1 MCPQEL
7 DHHFPHY
14 VCVTK
19 CSSYCHALMGPCN
32 GQKLPVLGQMNVTVE
47 YEDQQAQL
55 PVLIV
60 LGDGPALWS
69 RSWLSA
75 ICLNWPS
82 IKHISQG
89 VESILFWYPDLFKE
103 EFGTLKGMEIKLS
116 IAKDAIPQFKKPC
129 PVPYAVCGVVEQDL
143 ERLENLGVIEKC
155 KFSHSLSP
163 FPSQTGM
170 YASVAITKSP
180 STLC

>member
-1 MCPQEL
+1 M
-7 DHHFPHY
+7 Y
-14 VCVTK
+14 T
-19 CSSYCHALMGPCN
+19 

-60 LGDGPALWS
+60 LGDGPALWG

-89 VESILFWYPDLFKE
+89 VESILSWYPDLFKE
-103 EFGTLKGMEIKLS
+103 EFGTLKCAEIKLS
-116 IAKDAIPQFKKPC
+116 IAKNAIPQFKKPC
-129 PVPYAVCGVVEQDL
+129 PVPYAVCGVVE
-143 ERLENLGVIEKC
+143 
-155 KFSHSLSP
+155 
-163 FPSQTGM
+163 
-170 YASVAITKSP
+170 
-180 STLC
+180 